1 MFCDFYC
8 DIAIAL
14 ISHHYQYIL
23 LQLQPN
29 IRLEYSLKR
38 NISRTSGREVEKR
51 SCRQG
56 QLNTVGRETHRNYKF
71 KVRLS
76 ETFTIYLQIGFN
88 LISCLQKSN
97 VHICNNN

>member
-1 MFCDFYC
+1 MTYANVKLMFCDFYC
-8 DIAIAL
+8 DLVIAL

-38 NISRTSGREVEKR
+38 DISRTSGREVEKR

-56 QLNTVGRETHRNYKF
+56 QLNTVGRETHRKYKF

-76 ETFTIYLQIGFN
+76 ETFTIYL
-88 LISCLQKSN
+88 
-97 VHICNNN
+97 